1 MKENNDV
8 NNDNNEEQEEIKN
21 DSIKKEKK
29 IK

>member
-1 MKENNDV
+1 MKENIDV